1 MSTTMPIS
9 LGNIYIYSPI
19 IDSKRSPIFFSN
31 VELPIK
37 YTLSLI
43 LNYFSHDL
51 SGQGKKV

>member
-1 MSTTMPIS
+1 MPIS